1 MRRDLHCQR
10 EWRLELERLR
20 AGAAVGCLHVESR
33 TLRSLL
39 LPATLAATEQAHL
52 AVSLRGGHGMHAQPA
67 CVGSRAR

>member
-1 MRRDLHCQR
+1 MRRDLHRQR

-39 LPATLAATEQAHL
+39 LPATLAATEQVQFL
-52 AVSLRGGHGMHAQPA
+52 IIW
-67 CVGSRAR
+67 